1 MKVKKIFADSLEQ
14 LERFYELRKKEGRN
28 VVWSIGEGLTAYS
41 VSVVEESVGGVDE
54 LALYHTGEWNEILE
68 FASTHCNPGYDTM
81 FGIGCTD
88 EQLAN
93 ATVEYIHSLGEKY
106 KYEDVRL

>member
-1 MKVKKIFADSLEQ
+1 MKRKKIFADSLKQ
-14 LERFYELRKKEGRN
+14 LERFYDLREKEGSN

-41 VSVVEESVGGVDE
+41 VSVGEESVGGIDE
-54 LALYHTGEWNEILE
+54 LAVYHTGDWKEILE
-68 FASTHCNPGYDTM
+68 FAGTHCNPGYDTM

-93 ATVEYIHSLGEKY
+93 ATIGYIHSLGKKY
-106 KYEDVRL
+106 KYEDVGL